1 MTEQIKSKQRVTDH
15 GEVFTSER
23 EVNAMLDLVKQE
35 TERID
40 SRFLEPACGTGN
52 FLVEILRRKLD
63 VVENRYKQN
72 QLDYERYSV
81 IAVSSIYGV
90 ELLTDNAEA
99 CRERLLNIFVE
110 RYTNLYKSEI
120 KEECIR
126 SIRYILRRNIV
137 VGDALTL
144 KTVDDKEE
152 PIVFSEWSSVNGS
165 MVKRRDYTLANLLA
179 NQPMDEPNLFSD
191 LGDRAFL
198 PTPVKDYPLI
208 HFLKIGEEDG

>member
-1 MTEQIKSKQRVTDH
+1 MVSQIKSKQRVTDH

-63 VVENRYKQN
+63 VVETRYKKN

-99 CRERLLNIFVE
+99 CRERLSDIFVE
-110 RYTNLYKSEI
+110 RYTKLYKKEI

-126 SIRYILRRNIV
+126 SIKYILGRNIV

-144 KTVDDKEE
+144 KTVGDKEE
-152 PIVFSEWSSVNGS
+152 PIVFTEWSSVNGS

-191 LGDRAFL
+191 LGDKAFL

-208 HFLKIGEEDG
+208 HFLKIGQEDV